1 PVDRGRARSGR
12 LARADMGAGAQGS
25 EAVHEVALD
34 RDVMAEM
41 RDGVELAVDV
51 YRPDSAGEFPAL
63 LSMSPYSKD
72 TEDLAGLGSEL
83 GCFNV
88 EFAAVEAGDHDFWA
102 RHGYAHVIA
111 DVRGTGKSD
120 GEYLNLTSPQEQQ
133 DGYDLVEWVAAQPW
147 CDGNVGMTGISYLAF
162 IQYLVAAQR
171 PPHLR
176 AIFPHDGWADLYR
189 DIMYQGGI
197 PSVFGLILDQVIA
210 TGTGVPVSRELYGAE
225 EMQRRAE
232 ARKQDPASSIA
243 KNAIAYKA
251 LTLPDVH
258 PIAFDILLH
267 DVDGPFYRERSPA
280 SFMDRIE
287 VPTYLGSE
295 RHAYPVT
302 MHLPGVTTGWELI
315 DAPKKVAFQ
324 PVPDG
329 KGGFD
334 RPFHELHDEM
344 LRWFDHWLKGIDTG
358 LMDEPPVK
366 VWVRGAEEWRT
377 ADEWPLLSATDW
389 RKLYLRGE
397 GRLAWDEAP
406 REGEGSER
414 MGYEPQMP
422 VLINPEPLS
431 PPPPSISYATDPF
444 TEDVDVIGPL
454 ALYLHASL
462 SGEDGDFIVTVA
474 DVDSDGGAFVL
485 SRGWLRASHRELDA
499 ERSKEWQPFHPH
511 TDPEPVPPGE
521 MLEYAIAIQ
530 PIANR
535 FAAGHRLRL
544 EIWPCD
550 YPSTDSY
557 DWTGYWGSCQHI
569 PYGLPVGYEI
579 AHSPAHPSYLL
590 LPQVQPS

>member
-1 PVDRGRARSGR
+1 
-12 LARADMGAGAQGS
+12 MTAGEESS
-25 EAVHEVALD
+25 EAVHDVTLD
-34 RDVMAEM
+34 RDVPAEM
-41 RDGVELAVDV
+41 RDGTWLAVDV
-51 YRPDSAGEFPAL
+51 YRPDAAGEFPAL
-63 LSMSPYSKD
+63 LSMSPYCKD
-72 TEDLAGLGSEL
+72 TEDLVCLGPEL
-83 GCFNV
+83 GRFNV

-111 DVRGTGKSD
+111 DVRGTGKSE
-120 GEYLNLTSPQEQQ
+120 GRYHNLCSPQEQQ
-133 DGYDLVEWVAAQPW
+133 DGYDLVEWIAAQPW

-197 PSVFGLILDQVIA
+197 PSVFGLVLDQVIA
-210 TGTGVPVSRELYGAE
+210 TATGVPVSRDLYGDE

-232 ARKQDPASSIA
+232 ERKQDPGSSIA

-258 PIAFDILLH
+258 PIAFDILLN
-267 DVDGPFYRERSPA
+267 DVDGPFYRDRSPA
-280 SFMDRIE
+280 TFMNRIE

-295 RHAYPVT
+295 MHAYPVT
-302 MHLPGVTTGWELI
+302 MHLPGVSAGWELI
-315 DAPKKVAFQ
+315 EAPKKITFQ

-334 RPFHELHDEM
+334 RPFHQLHDEM

-358 LMDEPPVK
+358 LMEEPPVK
-366 VWVRGAEEWRT
+366 IWVRGAEEWRT
-377 ADEWPLLSATDW
+377 SDEWPLLNTTEW
-389 RKLYLRGE
+389 RRLYLRDGK
-397 GRLAWDEAP
+397 RLAWDEPP
-406 REGEGSER
+406 RGEEGRER
-414 MGYEPQMP
+414 MAYEPQMP

-431 PPPPSISYATDPF
+431 PPPPSISYSTERFA
-444 TEDVDVIGPL
+444 EDVDVIGPL

-462 SGEDGDFIVTVA
+462 SGKDGDFIVTVA
-474 DVDSDGGAFVL
+474 DVDPDGDAFVL
-485 SRGWLRASHRELDA
+485 SRGWLRASHREIDA
-499 ERSKEWQPFHPH
+499 GRSEPWRPFHTHANP
-511 TDPEPVPPGE
+511 TPVPIGE
-521 MLEYAIAIQ
+521 VLEYAIAIE

-535 FAAGHRLRL
+535 FKAGHRLRL

-550 YPSTDSY
+550 YPNPDSY

-569 PYGLPVGYEI
+569 PYGLPVRYEI
-579 AHSPAHPSYLL
+579 VHGPSHPSHVL
-590 LPQVQPS
+590 LPAVPSG